1 MQSGQPR
8 RVTVPHSDRKRHR
21 ANAHNRGCVGG
32 GGEEV
37 KEAFQF
43 KKVNPSGDVLVE
55 QLRAVSMTRVP

>member
-8 RVTVPHSDRKRHR
+8 RVTVPHSERDD
-21 ANAHNRGCVGG
+21 AEPTLTTGAVLGE

>member
-1 MQSGQPR
+1 MGE
-8 RVTVPHSDRKRHR
+8 
-21 ANAHNRGCVGG
+21 

-43 KKVNPSGDVLVE
+43 KKVNLSGDVSVE

>member
-1 MQSGQPR
+1 MGE
-8 RVTVPHSDRKRHR
+8 
-21 ANAHNRGCVGG
+21 